1 MINVDSEGQIP
12 ISSKE
17 NNTTSQIR
25 KEYSAHF
32 NSSKKGSWNGIKY
45 DEIKGT
51 IKADSSQ
58 FDLNLPVVKMG
69 EGLISVNLLS
79 KFIEEMISFNV
90 EIKNVKILDLYNS
103 AIAYQNANGYGIL
116 TDFNASTPTDT
127 GLIDLSLNSSGNSSD
142 LMSFK
147 GTGMIKLQDKQLSKV
162 QLLGFISEGLSE
174 LPLPFP
180 NGTLNFN
187 KLEGLFE
194 LENGK
199 ILFDQ
204 LTLSGLLSKIVS
216 KGHFDLKTGELD
228 ILSKIQIIG
237 NIPIPI
243 INQLAK
249 LTDPL
254 SMFAEIKISG
264 NWQDP
269 KWKLSINPL
278 K

>member
-1 MINVDSEGQIP
+1 
-12 ISSKE
+12 
-17 NNTTSQIR
+17 
-25 KEYSAHF
+25 
-32 NSSKKGSWNGIKY
+32 
-45 DEIKGT
+45 
-51 IKADSSQ
+51 
-58 FDLNLPVVKMG
+58 
-69 EGLISVNLLS
+69 
-79 KFIEEMISFNV
+79 MISLNV
-90 EIKNVKILDLYNS
+90 EIKNAKILDLYNS
-103 AIAYQNANGYGIL
+103 AIAYQNTSGGEIL
-116 TDFNASTPTDT
+116 TDFNASKPTDT
-127 GLIDLSLNSSGNSSD
+127 GLIDLSLNTSGNSSD

-162 QLLGFISEGLSE
+162 QLLGFISKGLSE

-204 LTLSGLLSKIVS
+204 LALTGLLSRIIS
-216 KGHFDLKTGELD
+216 KGSFDLITGELD

-243 INQLAK
+243 INQIAK

-254 SMFAEIKISG
+254 SIFAEIKISG
-264 NWQDP
+264 NWQNP